1 MMKVFFDKVK
11 RAAALALT
19 VAVVAAGSAAAAPRS
34 PVMPPKSHGQMV
46 VGHPNQ
52 LPRHKP
58 APRVAP
64 RPVPAPRHH
73 DGGSGDTVKALA
85 VGAVMGAAVG
95 SLAANSK

>member
-1 MMKVFFDKVK
+1 MMKVFFNKVK

-19 VAVVAAGSAAAAPRS
+19 VAVVAAGNAAAAPWS
-34 PVMPPKSHGQMV
+34 PVMPPKNHGQR
-46 VGHPNQ
+46 VGHLNQ

-64 RPVPAPRHH
+64 RPVPAPRYH

-85 VGAVMGAAVG
+85 VGAVIGAVVG

>member
-1 MMKVFFDKVK
+1 MMKVFFDKIK
-11 RAAALALT
+11 KAAALALT
-19 VAVVAAGSAAAAPRS
+19 VVVVAAGSDAAAPRS
-34 PVMPPKSHGQMV
+34 PAMPPKNHGQMMV
-46 VGHPNQ
+46 HPNQ

-64 RPVPAPRHH
+64 RSVPAPRYH

-85 VGAVMGAAVG
+85 VGAVIGAVIG